1 MSSLSAARQNS
12 AAETRERDPFAAFVG
27 DELTRAAL
35 MRLAVERGWSDVH
48 ILRGGVIEA
57 VEILSGIPT
66 PKLIVLDL
74 SDSADPVV
82 DVTQLANVCDQ
93 GTRVIALGK
102 INDIALF
109 RDLMESGV
117 DDYVLKPV
125 SPEIL
130 GAAIDKAAKPV
141 SQPGDTPRAGR
152 LIAVTSAR
160 GGAGATT
167 VAVNT
172 AWLIAHEQD
181 RKVAL
186 VDFDMHFGTVA
197 LTLDLEPGRGFAEVI
212 DNPERIDGLFME
224 RTMVR
229 AADNLFVLA
238 ADHALE
244 RSCDLRSGVLE
255 PTLNRLCADFD
266 CVIADL
272 PRCVAVAVPGIMA
285 AADTVLVVTDLT
297 LAGMRDGLRMLD
309 FIKVQKPDVDVRL
322 IVNRSGQS
330 KKAEMPPADFERSV
344 EVRVAL
350 MLPFDPVAAAKSA
363 RLGRPLA
370 AVAGKS
376 KFIKDL
382 RQLSRDVSGEQTP
395 ARTPLWR
402 RLIARSR

>member
-1 MSSLSAARQNS
+1 MSSLSATRHNPAT
-12 AAETRERDPFAAFVG
+12 ALRERDPFAAFVG

-35 MRLAVERGWSDVH
+35 MRLAAERGWPDAH

-74 SDSADPVV
+74 SDSANPVV
-82 DVTQLANVCDQ
+82 DVAQLSNVCDQ
-93 GTRVIALGK
+93 GTRVIALGN

-130 GAAIDKAAKPV
+130 GAAIDKAAKPA
-141 SQPGDTPRAGR
+141 SQPGDTARAGR
-152 LIAVTSAR
+152 LIVVTSAR
-160 GGAGATT
+160 GGAGATSI
-167 VAVNT
+167 AVNT

-186 VDFDMHFGTVA
+186 VDFDLHFGTVA

-244 RSCDLRSGVLE
+244 RSCDLRSGALE
-255 PTLNRLCADFD
+255 PMLDRLRADFD

-272 PRCVAVAVPGIMA
+272 PRRIALAVPSILV

-297 LAGMRDGLRMLD
+297 LAGMRDGLRMMD
-309 FIKVQKPDVDVRL
+309 FIKAEKADADVRL
-322 IVNRSGQS
+322 VVNRSGQT
-330 KKAEMPPADFERSV
+330 KKAEMSAADFERSV
-344 EVRVAL
+344 ETRVAL
-350 MLPFDPVAAAKSA
+350 TLPFDPVAAAKSA

-370 AVAGKS
+370 AIAPKS
-376 KFIKDL
+376 RFVKGL
-382 RQLSRDVSGEQTP
+382 RQLSRDVSGDITP
-395 ARTPLWR
+395 AKAPLWR